1 MKLKNILKRI
11 QCKIAIC
18 CNSKCSLNDTDK
30 DGIPDQI
37 VIENEEDSEN
47 KYKFVVEV

>member
-1 MKLKNILKRI
+1 MLKKLLKRI

-18 CNSKCSLNDTDK
+18 CNSKCSINDTDK

-47 KYKFVVEV
+47 KYKIVVNV

>member
-1 MKLKNILKRI
+1 MLKKLLKRI

-18 CNSKCSLNDTDK
+18 CNSKCSINDKDN
-30 DGIPDQI
+30 DGIPDQLTI
-37 VIENEEDSEN
+37 QNLEEHDK